1 MTEPRAIRRRGKA
14 VGERVLV
21 AATAL
26 FDAQG
31 INATTVEQI
40 AAAAPVSKRTLY
52 AHFPTKDDL
61 VVAYLRHLQESG
73 QTVDA
78 VLERDELAPRD
89 RLLALFDVTDEP
101 SGLNRGCRFADAA
114 AEFPDPASPVHAYAR
129 EHKRGFA
136 VRLAEVAR
144 EAGVA
149 NPVVVGE
156 QLAILSD
163 GMASR
168 AMVLND
174 ASSYRHAKAMAE
186 TLLSAATP

>member
-1 MTEPRAIRRRGKA
+1 MTEPREIRRRGKA
-14 VGERVLV
+14 VSERVLV

-61 VVAYLRHLQESG
+61 VVAYLRHLQDSG
-73 QTVDA
+73 QTVDGI
-78 VLERDELAPRD
+78 LDRDEIAPRD

-101 SGLNRGCRFADAA
+101 TGLNRGCRFVDAA
-114 AEFPDPASPVHAYAR
+114 AEFPDPESPVHAYAN
-129 EHKRGFA
+129 EQKRRFA
-136 VRLAEVAR
+136 QRLAEVAR
-144 EAGVA
+144 EAGLA
-149 NPVVVGE
+149 DPEVVGD

-186 TLLSAATP
+186 TLLNGA